1 MAHPRRPRNE
11 RSLPARPRKSATHVV
26 TPQPPLGTPAAL
38 PPLFLDP
45 WAWASLGVLVFV
57 LARAWGVPFGE
68 PVADDFDHLH
78 HALFARDHS
87 WWGGGGSAS
96 FWRPLA
102 YQGYY
107 GAFTG
112 LILSQ
117 PGWVTVLH
125 TTLAAVAVL
134 AVYDTL
140 RRRVAPPL
148 AALAAA
154 FPWLLESSRALLAVP
169 VHIVDLGM
177 IVLSA
182 LAWRAAATGRLVLSL
197 IALAGALLCK
207 ETAVA
212 TAIVLPWFVPPGRPR
227 RAWFVGAAAVT
238 LVWAAAYLAVRAQL
252 ALALPHGLEARLGP
266 GLLLDPSRFAW
277 ALSGTWR
284 ALVSLPLKGSPADG
298 AVLAALLAIL
308 GGALV
313 VFATNRP
320 ARARLSAVRGLVSPA
335 WAWGALTTLAL
346 VTVYPVWSPERV
358 VFAALGLG
366 TALLVSLDAARRAFA
381 VALVALQIVMFALA
395 PAPPER
401 VSRAVPDRGAFV
413 DFERLARL
421 QRLMLE
427 ARTTLR
433 HEFPHLRPGARVAML
448 HPPFMADYAAGDR
461 ALQTWY
467 RDSTLRWVRWEEMA
481 ADEARSLDAAMEFQ
495 EHATPPFRRVEPRA
509 LRTLFAARELVRAER
524 FAEAAET
531 LRVAGE
537 QLSDTGAHHVR
548 GRIWGLRA
556 WCLAGSGRVREGDSL
571 AHASLAI
578 APENADGHLTLA
590 AFHNG
595 RGEWQQSLA
604 HLDTL
609 ESWYPGYAVAV
620 AMRKAIME
628 RMAATP
634 APPR

>member
-1 MAHPRRPRNE
+1 MSRSRSRAERTTRAGARTPPPPTHEPERQLRAH
-11 RSLPARPRKSATHVV
+11 
-26 TPQPPLGTPAAL
+26 AAL
-38 PPLFLDP
+38 TPLLVDR
-45 WAWASLGVLVFV
+45 WAWGSLAVLVLV
-57 LARAWGVPFGE
+57 LVRAWGVPFGE

-78 HALFARDHS
+78 HVLFSRDHS
-87 WWGGGGSAS
+87 WWGGGGSTS

-107 GAFTG
+107 GVFTA
-112 LILSQ
+112 LILSH
-117 PGWVTVLH
+117 PGAMTVLH
-125 TTLAAVAVL
+125 TALAAVAVL

-140 RRRVAPPL
+140 RRHVAAPV

-177 IVLSA
+177 IVCSA
-182 LAWRAAATGRLVLSL
+182 LAWRAAASGRLSLSL
-197 IALAGALLCK
+197 VALAGALLCK

-212 TAIVLPWFVPPGRPR
+212 TAAVLPWLIPAGRSR
-227 RAWFVGAAAVT
+227 RAWFAGAGALTVA
-238 LVWAAAYLAVRAQL
+238 WAAAYLAVRAQW
-252 ALALPHGLEARLGP
+252 ALQLPHGLEA
-266 GLLLDPSRFAW
+266 GLVPAKLLDPARAAW
-277 ALSGTWR
+277 AVSGTWR
-284 ALVSLPLKGSPADG
+284 ALVSLPMKSSPADG
-298 AVLAALLAIL
+298 AVLATLLAVL
-308 GGALV
+308 GGALAS
-313 VFATNRP
+313 FATSAP
-320 ARARLSAVRGLVSPA
+320 ARARLAARRDLVLPTL
-335 WAWGALTTLAL
+335 AWGAITTAAL
-346 VTVYPVWSPERV
+346 VTVHPVWSPERV

-366 TALLVSLDAARRAFA
+366 TALLVSLDAAGRAFA
-381 VALVALQIVMFALA
+381 VALVTLQLVMFALA
-395 PAPPER
+395 PAPPAR
-401 VSRAVPDRGAFV
+401 VTRAAPDRGAFV

-421 QRLMLE
+421 QRLMRE
-427 ARTTLR
+427 ARTTLER
-433 HEFPHLRPGARVAML
+433 EFPQLKPGARVAML

-461 ALQTWY
+461 ALQVWT

-481 ADEARSLDAAMEFQ
+481 ADDARSLDAAMEFQ
-495 EHATPPFRRVEPRA
+495 EHATPPFRRVEPLA
-509 LRTLFAARELVRAER
+509 LRTLFVARELVRAEH

-537 QLSDTGAHHVR
+537 QLSDSGAHHVR

-571 AHASLAI
+571 ARASLAI

-595 RGEWQQSLA
+595 RSEWRESLA

-609 ESWYPGYAVAV
+609 ETWYPGYPIAV
-620 AMRKAIME
+620 AMRRAILE
-628 RMAATP
+628 RMAASP